1 MDRFETPLGGTKPL
15 HRWSS
20 AWTAETTIL
29 TRSRL
34 VDFLINF
41 LPEIMHAHQFHSF
54 KYYPHKICISLLL
67 ARFTRTKMTS
77 FAIYSLFCE
86 RTKKKGYCVRHYCN

>member
-29 TRSRL
+29 SRSRL

-54 KYYPHKICISLLL
+54 
-67 ARFTRTKMTS
+67 RQ
-77 FAIYSLFCE
+77 AIFLKLFFIL
-86 RTKKKGYCVRHYCN
+86 

>member
-1 MDRFETPLGGTKPL
+1 MGRFETPLGGTKPL

-34 VDFLINF
+34 VDFLLIDF
-41 LPEIMHAHQFHSF
+41 LPEIMHAHQFNSF
-54 KYYPHKICISLLL
+54 VQLVIL
-67 ARFTRTKMTS
+67 
-77 FAIYSLFCE
+77 YSVKE
-86 RTKKKGYCVRHYCN
+86 PRKKDLV